1 MERADPSPDLL
12 LLDMMMP
19 GMDGMELCRIIKE
32 NKLWQHI
39 PIILVTALDSK
50 EDLRRGL
57 LAGADD
63 FLSKP
68 VSGIELRARVRSMLR
83 IKSQYDTLQ
92 NILTLREE
100 LANMVVHDMR
110 SPICAILGY
119 SDFLRRNLSDPRD
132 LEDVEK
138 IRKEAKRINLY
149 LSDLLL
155 MAKMESEKLIIN
167 RGEIPVPD
175 LVDKVI
181 RNHAVLAEVR
191 NITLR
196 GDIPGDVPALFAD
209 GNLALKVLNNLV
221 SNAIKYTDD
230 DSEIVVRAARAV
242 DSSRG
247 GGGVLFAVEDQ
258 GPGIPEEYREAVF
271 DKFKVIENENQGM
284 RQIGLGLAFCKL
296 AVEAHGGTITLEDNT
311 PHGSRFLV
319 QF

>member
-1 MERADPSPDLL
+1 
-12 LLDMMMP
+12 MMMP
-19 GMDGMELCRIIKE
+19 GMDGMELSRIIKE
-32 NKLWQHI
+32 NTLWQHI

-50 EDLRRGL
+50 EDLRQGIQ
-57 LAGADD
+57 AGADD

-83 IKSQYDTLQ
+83 IKSQYDKLQ
-92 NILTLREE
+92 NILALREE

-119 SDFLRRNLSDPRD
+119 SDFLRRSLTHPRD

-167 RGEIPVPD
+167 RVEIPVPD
-175 LVDKVI
+175 LVEKVI
-181 RNHAVLAEVR
+181 KNHAVLAEVK
-191 NITLR
+191 NITLNR
-196 GDIPGDVPALFAD
+196 EIPDMIPTLFAD
-209 GNLALKVLNNLV
+209 SNLALKVLNNLV

-230 DSEIVVRAARAV
+230 ASEIMIRAEKAA

-247 GGGVLFAVEDQ
+247 GGGIVFAVEDQ
-258 GPGIPEEYREAVF
+258 GPGIPEKFRDAIF
-271 DKFKVIENENQGM
+271 DKFKVIEKRNEGL

-296 AVEAHGGTITLEDNT
+296 AVEAHGGTIILEENS